1 MPVNTARATSILAR
15 VHAQALV
22 NSIREL
28 LGANKT
34 MTLTI
39 SVFLGAYAAVAYV
52 LVGRGLAFVNT
63 VPLLGPMLT
72 ERLIYMLFFSFFV
85 MLVVSNATITG
96 MGLFRRNETGWLL
109 TLPLSHRSLVLWKTF
124 EGMALASWGLLLL
137 SAPLLGAIAE
147 LFQTDFWFYLGT
159 LPALLC
165 LVAIAAHLSTW
176 LLLMLM
182 RWLRW
187 SLIRPVLIGLGVA
200 LTILG
205 VRSLTGL
212 HETLKPTDMAQNVGK
227 LLQHTEIF
235 SHPLLPS
242 SWVAEAVLA
251 AGRGQVERTWFY
263 NLMLLSWA
271 MASVLVTI
279 RLSTALFY
287 DAWSR
292 SLLAADTRRARS
304 VLMKLH
310 LEKWLPISRVS
321 RSLVVKDIQ
330 TFAREPAQWGQSAV
344 IFGLL
349 FLYTANLRRIVF
361 DPNDVFWA
369 VVTSYLNLLVCML
382 ALSTLTTRFIYPQIS
397 LEGKR
402 IWVLGLAPVSLPQ
415 MLDVKLW
422 LSTFVTGSA
431 ISLLISLSCWTLRV
445 SWERTFFFLIAVW
458 MMAFGM
464 SALALG
470 LGTLFPNFK
479 ETNPAKI
486 VSGFGGTLCLIS
498 SFLYIASSMI
508 VSLAPALGEMGGKLD
523 HVAAW
528 LPQNRLAFA
537 VVSMAILTLVFG
549 ALPYLLAKKRIK
561 DLDYFGKCNI

>member
-1 MPVNTARATSILAR
+1 MPVTTARATSILAR
-15 VHAQALV
+15 VHAQAV
-22 NSIREL
+22 WNSVREL

-39 SVFLGAYAAVAYV
+39 SAFLGAYAAVAYI

-96 MGLFRRNETGWLL
+96 MGLFRRKETGWLL
-109 TLPLSHRSLVLWKTF
+109 TLPLTHRSLVLWKTF

-137 SAPLLGAIAE
+137 SAPLLGAIGE
-147 LFQTDFWFYLGT
+147 LFKTDFWFYLGT

-176 LLLMLM
+176 LLLMMM

-251 AGRGQVERTWFY
+251 AGRGQLERTWFY
-263 NLMLLSWA
+263 NLTLLSWA
-271 MASVLVTI
+271 LASILVTI
-279 RLSTALFY
+279 RLSTAVFY

-292 SLLAADTRRARS
+292 SLLSADTRRARS

-397 LEGKR
+397 MEGKR
-402 IWVLGLAPVSLPQ
+402 IWVLGLAPVSLPR

-422 LSTFVTGSA
+422 LSTVVTGTA
-431 ISLLISLSCWTLRV
+431 VISFLISLSCWTLRV
-445 SWERTFFFLIAVW
+445 SWERTFFFLNR
-458 MMAFGM
+458 
-464 SALALG
+464 SLDDG
-470 LGTLFPNFK
+470 LRHECPGAGTGHACFPTSKKPTPPRSSRASVAHFASS
-479 ETNPAKI
+479 PA
-486 VSGFGGTLCLIS
+486 
-498 SFLYIASSMI
+498 FLYIASSMI

-523 HVAAW
+523 HIAAW
-528 LPQNRLAFA
+528 LPKNRLAFA
-537 VVSMAILTLVFG
+537 VASHGHSHACIWGPAVPA
-549 ALPYLLAKKRIK
+549 
-561 DLDYFGKCNI
+561 